1 MIEGGTVSVSSLQPA
16 QNGDT
21 QDMCLEKECLATS
34 SNMLDLA
41 DLSLDPCT
49 DFYRYS
55 CGGWLAQHAIP
66 SAKSTLSIDSQIIR
80 KRNKKLRHTLESLTD
95 DDDHDVDSVER
106 KLKIIY
112 DKCMDVRAIN
122 NASVGPLLGAIYK
135 HGGWAITGKFGGTRF
150 ISGEVTF
157 YKISTFCI
165 LV

>member
-1 MIEGGTVSVSSLQPA
+1 
-16 QNGDT
+16 
-21 QDMCLEKECLATS
+21 MCLAKECLATS

-55 CGGWLAQHAIP
+55 CGGWLTQHAIP

-80 KRNKKLRHTLESLTD
+80 KMNKKLRHTLESLTD
-95 DDDHDVDSVER
+95 DDGDDVDSVER

-122 NASVGPLLGAIYK
+122 NASVGPLLGAIDRY
-135 HGGWAITGKFGGTRF
+135 GGWAITGKSVFLRF
-150 ISGEVTF
+150 VYT
-157 YKISTFCI
+157 
-165 LV
+165 

>member
-1 MIEGGTVSVSSLQPA
+1 MIERGTVSVSSLQRA

-21 QDMCLEKECLATS
+21 RNMCLAKECLATS

-66 SAKSTLSIDSQIIR
+66 SAKSILSIDSQIIR
-80 KRNKKLRHTLESLTD
+80 KRNKKLRNILESLTD
-95 DDDHDVDSVER
+95 DDGGDLDSVER

-122 NASVGPLLGAIYK
+122 NASVGPLLGAFDKY
-135 HGGWAITGKFGGTRF
+135 GGWAITGKYVF
-150 ISGEVTF
+150 
-157 YKISTFCI
+157 
-165 LV
+165 